1 MIFVDT
7 SVWSLAFR
15 RKQEQA
21 DIPVIN
27 QLKALIEK
35 DELLAVPGIVLQELL
50 TGLKEE
56 PQFNRMY
63 KLITGF
69 SIVMANEA
77 HHKLAA
83 QTANKCRNN
92 GIATTATDCLI
103 AAMTISYS
111 AQLLTTDNDFTY
123 MANYCDL
130 KIYPTGRVLKHN

>member
-15 RKQEQA
+15 RKHEQA

-56 PQFNRMY
+56 SQFNRMY

-69 SIVMANEA
+69 TIVMANEA

-83 QTANKCRNN
+83 QTANKCRKN
-92 GIATTATDCLI
+92 GVATTATDCLI
-103 AAMTISYS
+103 AAMAISYN
-111 AQLLTTDNDFTY
+111 AQLLTADNDFTY
-123 MANYCDL
+123 MANHCDL
-130 KIYPTGRVLKHN
+130 KIYPIGLVLKHN

>member
-15 RKQEQA
+15 RKQKQA

-56 PQFNRMY
+56 SQFNRMY
-63 KLITGF
+63 KPITGF

-83 QTANKCRNN
+83 
-92 GIATTATDCLI
+92 
-103 AAMTISYS
+103 
-111 AQLLTTDNDFTY
+111 
-123 MANYCDL
+123 
-130 KIYPTGRVLKHN
+130 

>member
-56 PQFNRMY
+56 SQFNRMY
-63 KLITGF
+63 KLLSRTGF
-69 SIVMANEA
+69 ANPSI
-77 HHKLAA
+77 
-83 QTANKCRNN
+83 TF
-92 GIATTATDCLI
+92 
-103 AAMTISYS
+103 
-111 AQLLTTDNDFTY
+111 LLCYVN
-123 MANYCDL
+123 
-130 KIYPTGRVLKHN
+130 

>member
-15 RKQEQA
+15 RKQDQA

-35 DELLAVPGIVLQELL
+35 DELLAVPGIVLPELL

-69 SIVMANEA
+69 SIVMAKSAKPQINV
-77 HHKLAA
+77 
-83 QTANKCRNN
+83 
-92 GIATTATDCLI
+92 G
-103 AAMTISYS
+103 AM
-111 AQLLTTDNDFTY
+111 
-123 MANYCDL
+123 
-130 KIYPTGRVLKHN
+130 VLPQQQPIV

>member
-69 SIVMANEA
+69 SIVME
-77 HHKLAA
+77 
-83 QTANKCRNN
+83 
-92 GIATTATDCLI
+92 
-103 AAMTISYS
+103 
-111 AQLLTTDNDFTY
+111 
-123 MANYCDL
+123 
-130 KIYPTGRVLKHN
+130 

>member
-27 QLKALIEK
+27 QLKTLIEN
-35 DELLAVPGIVLQELL
+35 DEVLVVPGIVLQELL

-56 PQFNRMY
+56 SQFIRMH

-69 SIVMANEA
+69 TVVMANES

-83 QTANKCRNN
+83 QTANKCRKN
-92 GIATTATDCLI
+92 GVVTTATDCLI
-103 AAMTISYS
+103 AAMAISYN

-123 MANYCDL
+123 MANHCDL
-130 KIYPTGRVLKHN
+130 EVYPIGLVLKHN

>member
-21 DIPVIN
+21 GVPVVN
-27 QLKALIEK
+27 QLRALIEH
-35 DELLAVPGIVLQELL
+35 DEPLAVPGIVLQELL

-56 PQFNRMY
+56 SQFNKMY
-63 KLITGF
+63 KLITAF
-69 SIVMANEA
+69 TIIMADES

-83 QTANKCRNN
+83 QTANTCRKN
-92 GIATTATDCLI
+92 GVATTATDCLI
-103 AAMTISYS
+103 AAMAIGYS
-111 AQLLTTDNDFTY
+111 AQLLTTDNDFTH

-130 KIYPTGRVLKHN
+130 KIYPLVLALKFN